1 MVIALPDA
9 HPVVPSLTSRE
20 PNGGVAENG
29 WEGRRRRR
37 VLPEAF
43 DGAAAQRG
51 VDSAVGPHQPIV
63 ELVLLQCLEQFVGSP
78 DLYLVANGRPS
89 CPI

>member
-1 MVIALPDA
+1 MAV
-9 HPVVPSLTSRE
+9 S
-20 PNGGVAENG
+20 GENRS
-29 WEGRRRRR
+29 EGRHRRL
-37 VLPEAF
+37 VLLEAVH
-43 DGAAAQRG
+43 GAAAKRG
-51 VDSAVGPHQPIV
+51 LDSAVGPHQPIV